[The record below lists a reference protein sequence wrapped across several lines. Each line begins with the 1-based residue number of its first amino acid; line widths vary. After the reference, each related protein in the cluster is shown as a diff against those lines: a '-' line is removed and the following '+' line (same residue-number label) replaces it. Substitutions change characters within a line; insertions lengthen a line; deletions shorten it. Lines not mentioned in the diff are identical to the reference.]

1 MAPEIGT
8 KSVGTF
14 EKQAPVLLK
23 NEKMDA
29 SVSSISITKK
39 FFLLRN
45 SNVYIFLAYYSTVY
59 RS

>member
-8 KSVGTF
+8 KSFGTF
-14 EKQAPVLLK
+14 EKQAPALLK

-29 SVSSISITKK
+29 KVSSISKKKK

-45 SNVYIFLAYYSTVY
+45 SNVYIFLAH
-59 RS
+59 